1 MKKEKS
7 RREFLKLTAV
17 ASGAAIMFSSKK
29 SHGLSKSEEVE
40 GETLYRETEHF
51 KKYYETLK

>member
-1 MKKEKS
+1 MKKKT

-29 SHGLSKSEEVE
+29 SYGLPESKEVK
-40 GETLYRETEHF
+40 GEVLYRETELF